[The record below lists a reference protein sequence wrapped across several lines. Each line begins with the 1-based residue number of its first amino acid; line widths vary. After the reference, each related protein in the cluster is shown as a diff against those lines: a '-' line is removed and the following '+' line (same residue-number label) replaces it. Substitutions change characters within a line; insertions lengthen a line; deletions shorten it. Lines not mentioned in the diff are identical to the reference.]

1 MYCEYAGKTT
11 KVYSIVNEIFRARL
25 FLFQNIQG
33 MRNSRQKQLFSR
45 KNDICDFLTVLRK
58 ALTCY
63 YLTEDGPFNGTSQ
76 RVYKRTAAA

>member
-1 MYCEYAGKTT
+1 MLEKLQKYIASSMKL
-11 KVYSIVNEIFRARL
+11 FRARL